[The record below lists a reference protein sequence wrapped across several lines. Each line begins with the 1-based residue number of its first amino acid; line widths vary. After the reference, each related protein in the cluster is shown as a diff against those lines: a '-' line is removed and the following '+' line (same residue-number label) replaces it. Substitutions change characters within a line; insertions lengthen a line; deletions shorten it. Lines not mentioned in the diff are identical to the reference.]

1 MKLLSRKLWI
11 TVANIATAIL
21 MKAHGKL
28 SDEVFAIIMLTSSL
42 MYIIMEGLIDI
53 KSIKISK
60 DELNVEIGKPN
71 IDNNVKGGQDVDS
84 K

>member
-11 TVANIATAIL
+11 TVANMATAIL
-21 MKAHGKL
+21 MKAHDKL
-28 SDEVFAIIMLTSSL
+28 SDEIFAIIMLTSSL

-53 KSIKISK
+53 KSIRISK
-60 DELNVEIGKPN
+60 NELNVEIGQSN
-71 IDNNVKGGQDVDS
+71 IDNKDKGGQDVDS